1 MQKINTEKTAVKP
14 KSGNASARPSQ
25 RSIMA
30 GIVRKRSANDN
41 GEQQNS
47 DGLPA
52 KISKLNGNERS
63 GGADDAH
70 TASIINSKPGEKV
83 ANSNTKNNSSGSSS
97 TTTSNTKI
105 DLSMHDKGSLKC
117 IGILPGIGKYRDS
130 SDSEKS
136 TDTDDD
142 YDFSDFDWV
151 GRKVKKNHEDGCHD

>member
-14 KSGNASARPSQ
+14 KSTNISSRPSQ
-25 RSIMA
+25 RSILA

-41 GEQQNS
+41 GEQQKN
-47 DGLPA
+47 DCLPA
-52 KISKLNGNERS
+52 KISKLNGNEMSS
-63 GGADDAH
+63 GGNDVPM
-70 TASIINSKPGEKV
+70 ASISNKSVKE
-83 ANSNTKNNSSGSSS
+83 ATNSNTKNKSSS
-97 TTTSNTKI
+97 TASTTKF

-117 IGILPGIGKYRDS
+117 IGILPGIGKYPDS

-151 GRKVKKNHEDGCHD
+151 GRKVKKNHEDGCHE